1 MNNMFRASAFVMML
15 WRWCT
20 WSESSGTLQ
29 TSSTTNEIQ
38 ASFGLNLLPRAA
50 SEPHPLPPVAAAS
63 VEPTIPND
71 NQNKC
76 SHRNCFLPF
85 VPSTCCTM
93 GCDGTVHQYCF
104 HLYDQSNSSNVLP
117 SLDEL
122 HAIHILLPP
131 PHLPRCHSK
140 SILSITSTH
149 SLSYLFR
156 LTLVLTHK
164 LANGITLSAI
174 IMSIVLLY
182 KYSGGQQGPS
192 PRFPSEQCFVCRDEG
207 YESIRCSTPTT
218 GRNCLHTC
226 TLP

>member
-1 MNNMFRASAFVMML
+1 MTIRINARTVIVFYLSCLRLAAQWVVTERYISIASTYTISQIPVTSFRH
-15 WRWCT
+15 W
-20 WSESSGTLQ
+20 
-29 TSSTTNEIQ
+29 TSCMPYI
-38 ASFGLNLLPRAA
+38 F
-50 SEPHPLPPVAAAS
+50 
-63 VEPTIPND
+63 
-71 NQNKC
+71 
-76 SHRNCFLPF
+76 F
-85 VPSTCCTM
+85 
-93 GCDGTVHQYCF
+93 
-104 HLYDQSNSSNVLP
+104 
-117 SLDEL
+117 
-122 HAIHILLPP
+122 
-131 PHLPRCHSK
+131 
-140 SILSITSTH
+140 SITSTH

-164 LANGITLSAI
+164 LANGITLSAN

>member
-1 MNNMFRASAFVMML
+1 MAKRRVVSP
-15 WRWCT
+15 
-20 WSESSGTLQ
+20 ESSGTLQ

-63 VEPTIPND
+63 VKPTIPND

-122 HAIHILLPP
+122 HAIHILLN
-131 PHLPRCHSK
+131 HIHTLVV
-140 SILSITSTH
+140 IFI
-149 SLSYLFR
+149 R

-164 LANGITLSAI
+164 LANGITLSAN

-182 KYSGGQQGPS
+182 KYSGGPQGPS
-192 PRFPSEQCFVCRDEG
+192 PRFSSEQCFVCRDEG
-207 YESIRCSTPTT
+207 DESIRCSTPTT
-218 GRNCLHTC
+218 GRNRLHTC